1 MAEEITPRSYF
12 GSKESMRFRM
22 SQWDFPS
29 DTDHM
34 IMMTSFI
41 TISLRMLKNSI
52 MSLAFSPIF
61 PMQMPNAIKNPI
73 RPVAENQKRIIL
85 WIALQPSE
93 IATSRWEPL
102 HLQSNT
108 SGPATCWESCKCN
121 TVSKYP
127 VWSHASLGQQMKM
140 PVHSH

>member
-1 MAEEITPRSYF
+1 
-12 GSKESMRFRM
+12 M

-61 PMQMPNAIKNPI
+61 PMQMPNAIKKPI
-73 RPVAENQKRIIL
+73 RPVAENQKLTLDRAMAQRDHHTSMRAFTFTVKHIWFGHMVKIL
-85 WIALQPSE
+85 
-93 IATSRWEPL
+93 
-102 HLQSNT
+102 
-108 SGPATCWESCKCN
+108 
-121 TVSKYP
+121 
-127 VWSHASLGQQMKM
+127 
-140 PVHSH
+140 